1 MGSTPVHLSLFLF
14 AARQG
19 RLPLINLAF
28 IYTMKFQT
36 SGSFF
41 LLLSLQNKTKL
52 SNMKEEINI
61 QINMKQYKHVS
72 GHKLTNDF
80 IIYLFFLKYTSNL
93 IMLGKEQ
100 LCGEMQL

>member
-1 MGSTPVHLSLFLF
+1 
-14 AARQG
+14 
-19 RLPLINLAF
+19 
-28 IYTMKFQT
+28 
-36 SGSFF
+36 
-41 LLLSLQNKTKL
+41 
-52 SNMKEEINI
+52 MKEEINI